1 MPSLTLTAGDTTT
14 DAPCHDGSVNVP
26 TTHAVHNASDA
37 DSLSPP
43 ITFEV
48 FIEKIFKFPTAQVP
62 STNTTADYTSG
73 SALAVALPSS
83 PKLS

>member
-1 MPSLTLTAGDTTT
+1 MPSLTPTAGDTTT
-14 DAPCHDGSVNVP
+14 YAPCHDGSVNVP

-37 DSLSPP
+37 DLLSQP

-62 STNTTADYTSG
+62 SANTIAGYTSG
-73 SALAVALPSS
+73 TL
-83 PKLS
+83 